1 MGRLEGKVAII
12 TGAAH
17 GMGAVDAALFSR
29 EGARLVLCDILEE
42 EGAHVEAR
50 INESGG
56 EAIFVR
62 MDVTRGEDWEKAVK
76 AAVSRFGRID
86 ILVNNA
92 GITSTPTSTGTESE
106 KWDRLL
112 DVNAKGAFLGA
123 QWVVPEMRKA
133 GGGSIVNISS
143 IMGIVGLGVGH
154 SGYAASKGAVR
165 LLTKDLALRHGPDNI
180 RVNSVHPGFAPPMLG
195 STRGKDEDDR
205 RIAET
210 PLGRL
215 TSYED
220 VANAVLF
227 LASDDA
233 SFITG
238 AELVVDGGYTAR

>member
-1 MGRLEGKVAII
+1 MGKLDGKVAII
-12 TGAAH
+12 TGGAH
-17 GMGAVDAALFSR
+17 GMGAVDAQLFSR
-29 EGARLVLCDILEE
+29 EGARLVLCDVREE
-42 EGAHVEAR
+42 DGTKVEAK

-56 EAIFVR
+56 EAIFIH
-62 MDVTRGEDWEKAVK
+62 MDVTLEDDWERAVK
-76 AAVSRFGRID
+76 AAVRLFGRID

-92 GITSTPTSTGTESE
+92 GISSTPTSTSTEAE

-123 QWVVPEMRKA
+123 QWVVPEMRKV

-143 IMGIVGLGVGH
+143 IMGIVGLGMGH

-195 STRGKDEDDR
+195 STRGKEEDAR

-227 LASDDA
+227 LASNDA

-238 AELVVDGGYTAR
+238 AELVVDGGFTAR

>member
-12 TGAAH
+12 TGASH
-17 GMGAVDAALFSR
+17 GMGAVDAQLFSR
-29 EGARLVLCDILEE
+29 EGVRLVLCDILEE
-42 EGAHVEAR
+42 EGAQVEAR
-50 INESGG
+50 INDSGG

-62 MDVTRGEDWEKAVK
+62 MDVTLDEDWQRAVR

-92 GITSTPTSTGTESE
+92 GITSTPSSGGTESE
-106 KWDRLL
+106 NWDRLL

-123 QWVVPEMRKA
+123 QYVVPEMRRS

-195 STRGKDEDDR
+195 STRGKKEDDR

-215 TSYED
+215 TTYED

-238 AELVVDGGYTAR
+238 TELIVDGGYTAR

>member
-1 MGRLEGKVAII
+1 MGRLAGKVAMI

-17 GMGAVDAALFSR
+17 GMGAVDARLFSQ

-42 EGAHVEAR
+42 EGAQVEAR

-56 EAIFVR
+56 EAVFVR
-62 MDVTRGEDWEKAVK
+62 MDVTLDEDWQRAVH
-76 AAVSRFGRID
+76 ATVARFGRID

-92 GITSTPTSTGTESE
+92 GITSTPTSAGSESE

-123 QWVVPEMRKA
+123 QYVVPEMKKV

-165 LLTKDLALRHGPDNI
+165 LLTKDLALRHGSDNI

-195 STRGKDEDDR
+195 STRGKEEDAS

-215 TSYED
+215 TTYED

-233 SFITG
+233 SFVTG

>member
-1 MGRLEGKVAII
+1 MRKLEGKVAII

-17 GMGAVDAALFSR
+17 GMGAVDAQLFSR
-29 EGARLVLCDILEE
+29 EGARLVLCDVRQED
-42 EGAHVEAR
+42 GAKVEAQ

-56 EAIFVR
+56 ETIFVR
-62 MDVTRGEDWEKAVK
+62 MDVTMEDDWERVVK
-76 AAVSRFGRID
+76 AAVEQFGRID

-92 GITSTPTSTGTESE
+92 GITSTPTSTGTEAE

-123 QWVVPEMRKA
+123 QYVVPEMRKA

-195 STRGKDEDDR
+195 STRGKEEDAR

-227 LASDDA
+227 LVSDDA